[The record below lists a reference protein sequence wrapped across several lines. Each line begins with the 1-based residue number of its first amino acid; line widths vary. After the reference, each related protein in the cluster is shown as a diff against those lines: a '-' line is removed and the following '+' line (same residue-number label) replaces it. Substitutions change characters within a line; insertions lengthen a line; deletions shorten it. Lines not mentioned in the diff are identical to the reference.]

1 MGLMDRFKTKT
12 VEEIVT
18 TATDT
23 VNNVVTT
30 GMNDKLKKLLYLLP
44 AFAAAV
50 IVFRSDDRKTHSKD
64 IPTKQVIINNYYYSE
79 RQGKPNVVDGDKV
92 RN

>member
-1 MGLMDRFKTKT
+1 MGILDRLKNRT
-12 VEEIVT
+12 VEDIVT

-23 VNNVVTT
+23 VNNVVQT
-30 GMNDKLKKLLYLLP
+30 GVNDKLKQLLYLLP

-50 IVFRSDDRKTHSKD
+50 IVFKSDEHKSQSKD

-79 RQGKPNVVDGDKV
+79 RQGKPHVVDCNKDG
-92 RN
+92 R